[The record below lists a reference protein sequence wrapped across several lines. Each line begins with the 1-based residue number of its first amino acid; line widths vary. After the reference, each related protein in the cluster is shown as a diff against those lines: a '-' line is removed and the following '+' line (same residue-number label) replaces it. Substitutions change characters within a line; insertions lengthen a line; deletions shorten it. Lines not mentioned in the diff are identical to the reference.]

1 MKKIENKNQNF
12 NELAKFVNENEGVIL
27 TENNEPKYL
36 IISYTDLVLTEEEKV
51 EIIAK
56 RLLKKHKKAFEEL
69 GQWLSMIKKR
79 FYYFKN
85 W

>member
-69 GQWLSMIKKR
+69 GQ
-79 FYYFKN
+79 
-85 W
+85 